1 VALRS
6 NLLTIVADDASV
18 VLREGRYMRSIVLVV
33 TMLLTAPVLALAHH
47 PPKPHPKI
55 QDHKFNHK
63 IKKAMKQAECC
74 DEGHGHHLGLHHGKA
89 GGIKGL
95 LHHKKPALP

>member
-1 VALRS
+1 
-6 NLLTIVADDASV
+6 
-18 VLREGRYMRSIVLVV
+18 MRSIVLVL
-33 TMLLTAPVLALAHH
+33 MILLTAPTMALAHH

-74 DEGHGHHLGLHHGKA
+74 DDGHHFGLHHG
-89 GGIKGL
+89 GGGLKGL